1 MRRASVRKSTTQKW
15 LRRGVY
21 GLAMAGLVGA
31 AGLKFGVAQENAA
44 PAAAASVLPADV
56 PEELGDIL
64 GDLPESWKGW
74 GEEVG
79 KDLAKLYTDPADAA
93 KKEAI
98 ASLRSRV
105 QVVETALRDYRYQ
118 AARGELADV
127 RGELLRR
134 IVVAD
139 AALATVAGSSNA
151 DLRTAVTDLVA
162 VLDRFDAS
170 HSTTDAIAAR
180 DSLKRAS
187 GLAPDGG
194 KALAA
199 AVRDTYMNYNLRILA
214 SEAIINRIAAERRA
228 ENGWV
233 DDCILGAKVDGCQT
247 TWSNVHVDVLPSQG
261 AAKMCLIVDGQ
272 IASNTQGVTE
282 QATIFTHGNHSF
294 RAEKP
299 IYFGGDS
306 FWSGPA
312 GVGVNANNT
321 TVGAVTKYDWVP
333 LLGGFAKKIAVQ
345 EAVKKKGES
354 EAIARGKIA
363 SQVQPRFDSEAE
375 KQFGPGGKLNQQI
388 APALARLKDSHLY
401 PVSKAY
407 YSTDDW
413 IVGDAL
419 IAEPTELAGDSPL
432 GGVVPGRG
440 AIVQIHESL
449 MNNAIDRAQF
459 GGRTFTEAEFAAEM
473 GNQLSIL
480 TGQKVTLPAPQKKEG
495 EEDKTLTIMFDA
507 NDPIRFKIV
516 GGQLVITVKAAFKQ
530 AGKDETIPTQAISV
544 PLNMEVKGDKVLVTA
559 GDIGVKAVERPDN
572 VAEQVARAGVIKGR
586 FEAALPPREEPA
598 SFLVEKGTGGHIELK
613 IKDIAALN
621 GWLAVSVE

>member
-1 MRRASVRKSTTQKW
+1 MRRATVRKSAGQKW
-15 LRRGVY
+15 LQRGVY
-21 GLAMAGLVGA
+21 SLAIAGIVGA

-44 PAAAASVLPADV
+44 PAAPASVLPAEI
-56 PEELGDIL
+56 PEELGDVL
-64 GDLPESWKGW
+64 SDLPESWKGW

-79 KDLAKLYTDPADAA
+79 KDLAALYTGPSDAA
-93 KKEAI
+93 KLEAI
-98 ASLRSRV
+98 QSLRSRV
-105 QVVETALRDYRYQ
+105 QVVETALLDYRYQ

-127 RGELLRR
+127 RGEILRR
-134 IVVAD
+134 IVVAH
-139 AALATVAGSSNA
+139 AALDTVAGSTNA
-151 DLRTAVTDLVA
+151 DLRQAVTDLVA

-170 HSTTDAIAAR
+170 HSTTDAMAAR
-180 DSLKRAS
+180 DSLKRVS

-194 KALAA
+194 KALSA
-199 AVRDTYMNYNLRILA
+199 AVRDSYMNYNLRILA

-247 TWSNVHVDVLPSQG
+247 TWSNVHVDILPSHG
-261 AAKMCLIVDGQ
+261 SAKMCLIVDGQ

-299 IYFGGDS
+299 IYFDGDK

-321 TVGAVTKYDWVP
+321 TVGAVTKYDWIP
-333 LLGGFAKKIAVQ
+333 LFGSFAKKIAVS
-345 EAVKKKGES
+345 EATKKKGES

-363 SQVQPRFDSEAE
+363 AQVQPRFDSEAE

-388 APALARLKDSHLY
+388 APGLARLKDSHLY
-401 PVSKAY
+401 PVAKAY
-407 YSTDDW
+407 YSTSDW

-432 GGVVPGRG
+432 GGVVPGTG

-459 GGRTFTEAEFAAEM
+459 GGRTFTEAEFVAEM
-473 GNQLSIL
+473 GKQLTLL
-480 TGQKVTLPAPQKKEG
+480 TGQPVNLPVPEKKEG
-495 EEDKTLTIMFDA
+495 EEDKSLTIMFDA
-507 NDPIRFKIV
+507 ADPIRFKIT

-544 PLNMEVKGDKVLVTA
+544 PLNMQVEGDKVRLTA
-559 GDIGVKAVERPDN
+559 GDISVKAVERPDN

-586 FEAALPPREEPA
+586 FEAALPPREEPTA
-598 SFLVEKGTGGHIELK
+598 FLVEKGTGGKIELK